1 MKRLVGLSQLEA
13 KQHEELLELLRSHD
27 IEHRET
33 PPSLLSFGSIW
44 VREEDFV
51 RARELLRQESAA
63 FAAQARELWQREW
76 REQYRGSYG
85 RWFLARLR
93 TNPAEFLL
101 ALLLLAFFLWLA
113 LVYPLVY
120 LARRLP

>member
-1 MKRLVGLSQLEA
+1 MKRLVGLSQLED
-13 KQHEELLELLRSHD
+13 KQHEELLELLRSHG

-33 PPSLLSFGSIW
+33 PPSLLSFGAIW
-44 VREEDFV
+44 VRNEDFAL
-51 RARELLRQESAA
+51 ARELLRQESAA

-76 REQYRGSYG
+76 HEQYRGSYG

-101 ALLLLAFFLWLA
+101 ALLLLGFFLWLA
-113 LVYPLVY
+113 FVYPLVY